1 MRTILAIAFAA
12 SAIAAGAA
20 DAVSLPRPPRPEP
33 PLPPPVL
40 RPALERA
47 GEHPVKVE
55 CTREIVED
63 NGLLRKVSASIVFT
77 NPNQRVFEGELEL
90 PLPVR
95 AAVCGYALEVNGT
108 MVPGVVVGKDEARI
122 AFENEKRQGVDPG
135 IVEHVKGNV
144 WRTRIYPLMPGVP
157 RKAQID
163 YVVEN
168 DVAAADA
175 TVQALERDGED
186 VFHGEIAQGGG
197 ESRAERLRKASRA
210 TICWD
215 ASMSRLGKVQADRN
229 LLECLPEEG
238 EFKLVVFRNVIEP
251 AVEFK
256 SRKDLL
262 AAIDLLV
269 YDGGT
274 VPIEE
279 VERIK
284 SDSPVFLFTDE
295 KDCDAGSARRVRIR
309 KLDAAEVAALKST
322 PKEGRL
328 LATAW
333 AANFIADHAAD
344 ADNRREEFVQL
355 GRSYGVASPVTS
367 LIVLERLDQYLK
379 YKIEPPKSM
388 SFHDEWVKL
397 RAKEDDPIA
406 AAKAKSDHL
415 SQLLNYWEER
425 VKWWND
431 PIPPKCT
438 PKSGVFDGVSA
449 EEDRAESFSAGARS
463 RGGRILGLRDA
474 DFVSTSDSRTTQSY
488 TYSAE
493 GRNDAVAAA
502 PRAAGSHGGNV
513 AERLRKASRAPETAR
528 GGAASVKI
536 AAWDPKTPYLKAIGA
551 AAPDARYA
559 EYLKQREE
567 YANAPSFYFDCAG
580 WFFKANERT
589 LAVRILS
596 NLSEMKLNDVSLL
609 RTMGWRL
616 REAKCYDESIAV
628 FRRVLAMR
636 GEEPQSKRDLALVLT
651 ERGKAVKDAAM
662 LAEAMK
668 LLHSAAF
675 EPSARRSARR
685 GNDFQTSVLALEEL
699 NGLIAWCA
707 ANDVKA
713 EPPQM
718 DAAYRRDL
726 PLALRIVMSWDV
738 DETDIDLHVLEP
750 GGEEAYYSHRRTS
763 SGGFVSEDVTT
774 GYGPEEYIRKTSEK
788 GVYKV
793 MANYFASHKQA
804 LVGAATV
811 TASVYTGWGT
821 KDEKMETLSFR
832 LDKPK
837 DKHLVG
843 EVKVD

>member
-33 PLPPPVL
+33 PLPPPVF

-77 NPNQRVFEGELEL
+77 NPNQRVFEGEPEL
-90 PLPVR
+90 PLPDR

-108 MVPGVVVGKDEARI
+108 MVSGVVVGKDEARI
-122 AFENEKRQGVDPG
+122 AFENEKRHGVDPG

-175 TVQALERDGED
+175 TAPVVERDGED
-186 VFHGEIAQGGG
+186 VFLGEIAQGGG

-295 KDCDAGSARRVRIR
+295 KDCDAESSRRVRIR
-309 KLDAAEVAALKST
+309 RLSAAEVAALKSA

-344 ADNRREEFVQL
+344 AENRREEFVQL
-355 GRSYGVASPVTS
+355 GRRYGVASPVTS
-367 LIVLERLDQYLK
+367 LIVLERLDQYLR

-388 SFHDEWVKL
+388 SR
-397 RAKEDDPIA
+397 RAAEDDPIA
-406 AAKAKSDHL
+406 AAKAKSAHL
-415 SQLLNYWEER
+415 SWLLNYWEER
-425 VKWWND
+425 VKWWKD
-431 PIPPKCT
+431 PIPPKAT
-438 PKSGVFDGVSA
+438 PKSGVFDGVAA
-449 EEDRAESFSAGARS
+449 EAEDGE
-463 RGGRILGLRDA
+463 
-474 DFVSTSDSRTTQSY
+474 
-488 TYSAE
+488 
-493 GRNDAVAAA
+493 DAVAGSFDIVAA
-502 PRAAGSHGGNV
+502 SANIGDAQGAESVMRSVHREESSRPVAARSLG
-513 AERLRKASRAPETAR
+513 ASRSMRLSGGGFGGYAESKSASPEVQS
-528 GGAASVKI
+528 GPVASVKI

-551 AAPDARYA
+551 AEPDARYA

-567 YANAPSFYFDCAG
+567 HGRAPSFYFDCAG
-580 WFFKANERT
+580 WFFKAKEKA

-596 NLSEMKLNDVSLL
+596 NLSEMKLGDVALL

-628 FRRVLAMR
+628 FRRVLSMR

-651 ERGKAVKDAAM
+651 EHGKATKDAAM
-662 LAEAMK
+662 LVEAMK

-675 EPSARRSARR
+675 EPSARRSGRR

-699 NGLIAWCA
+699 NGLIAWCE
-707 ANDVKA
+707 ANGVKA
-713 EPPQM
+713 EPPPM

-726 PLALRIVMSWDV
+726 PLAMRIVMSWDV

-750 GGEEAYYSHRRTS
+750 GGEEAFYGHRRTS
-763 SGGFVSEDVTT
+763 SGGLVSEDVTT
-774 GYGPEEYIRKTSEK
+774 GYGPEEYLRKTSEK

-821 KDEKMETLSFR
+821 KDEKMEILSFR
-832 LDKPK
+832 LDKPR
-837 DKHLVG
+837 DRHLVG

>member
-33 PLPPPVL
+33 PLPPPVF

-175 TVQALERDGED
+175 TAPVVERDGED
-186 VFHGEIAQGGG
+186 VFLGEIAQGGG

-279 VERIK
+279 VERIG

-295 KDCDAGSARRVRIR
+295 KDCDAGSARRVKIR
-309 KLDAAEVAALKST
+309 KLDAAEVAALKSA

-344 ADNRREEFVQL
+344 AENRREEFVQL
-355 GRSYGVASPVTS
+355 GRRYGVASPVTS
-367 LIVLERLDQYLK
+367 LIVLERLDQYLR

-388 SFHDEWVKL
+388 SFHDEWVKR
-397 RAKEDDPIA
+397 RAAEDDPIA

-415 SQLLNYWEER
+415 SRLLNYWEER

-431 PIPPKCT
+431 PIPPKRT
-438 PKSGVFDGVSA
+438 PKSGVFDSVAASA
-449 EEDRAESFSAGARS
+449 EEDG
-463 RGGRILGLRDA
+463 
-474 DFVSTSDSRTTQSY
+474 
-488 TYSAE
+488 
-493 GRNDAVAAA
+493 AVALSAAAVEAEPRSVSRESSPVKMRRMSGTHNVSAFWAMREAKPAA
-502 PRAAGSHGGNV
+502 PAPEAAGGS
-513 AERLRKASRAPETAR
+513 
-528 GGAASVKI
+528 AASVKI

-567 YANAPSFYFDCAG
+567 HGNAPSFYFDCAG
-580 WFFKANERT
+580 WFFKAKEKA

-596 NLSEMKLNDVSLL
+596 NLSEMKLNDVALL

-707 ANDVKA
+707 ANGVKA
-713 EPPQM
+713 EPPPM

-750 GGEEAYYSHRRTS
+750 GGEEAFYGHRRTS

-774 GYGPEEYIRKTSEK
+774 GYGPEEYLRKTSEK

-793 MANYFASHKQA
+793 MANYFASHQQA

>member
-1 MRTILAIAFAA
+1 
-12 SAIAAGAA
+12 
-20 DAVSLPRPPRPEP
+20 
-33 PLPPPVL
+33 
-40 RPALERA
+40 
-47 GEHPVKVE
+47 
-55 CTREIVED
+55 
-63 NGLLRKVSASIVFT
+63 
-77 NPNQRVFEGELEL
+77 
-90 PLPVR
+90 
-95 AAVCGYALEVNGT
+95 VCGYALEVNGT

-168 DVAAADA
+168 DIAAADA
-175 TVQALERDGED
+175 SVQVLERDGED
-186 VFHGEIAQGGG
+186 VFLGEIAQGGG

-344 ADNRREEFVQL
+344 AENRREEFVQL
-355 GRSYGVASPVTS
+355 GRRYGVASPVTS
-367 LIVLERLDQYLK
+367 LIVLERLDQYLR

-388 SFHDEWVKL
+388 SFHDEWVKR
-397 RAKEDDPIA
+397 RAAEDDPIA
-406 AAKAKSDHL
+406 AAKAKSEHL
-415 SQLLNYWEER
+415 SQLLHYWEER
-425 VKWWND
+425 VKWWKD
-431 PIPPKCT
+431 PIPPKAT
-438 PKSGVFDGVSA
+438 PKSGVFDGVAA
-449 EEDRAESFSAGARS
+449 EAEDGEDAVASSVMRSVRREESSRPVAARSLGASRSMRLS
-463 RGGRILGLRDA
+463 RGGFAFGDA
-474 DFVSTSDSRTTQSY
+474 KSKSASPEVQS
-488 TYSAE
+488 
-493 GRNDAVAAA
+493 GPV
-502 PRAAGSHGGNV
+502 
-513 AERLRKASRAPETAR
+513 
-528 GGAASVKI
+528 ASVKI

-567 YANAPSFYFDCAG
+567 YGNAPSFYFDCAG
-580 WFFKANERT
+580 WFFKAKEKA

-596 NLSEMKLNDVSLL
+596 NLSEMKLNDVALL

-651 ERGKAVKDAAM
+651 ERGKAEKDAAM

-707 ANDVKA
+707 ANGVKA
-713 EPPQM
+713 EPPSM
-718 DAAYRRDL
+718 DAAYRRDM

-750 GGEEAYYSHRRTS
+750 GGEEAYYGHRRTS

-774 GYGPEEYIRKTSEK
+774 GYGPEEYLRKTSEK

-793 MANYFASHKQA
+793 MANYYASHQQA

>member
-33 PLPPPVL
+33 PLPPPVF

-47 GEHPVKVE
+47 GEQPVKVE
-55 CTREIVED
+55 CSREIVED

-90 PLPVR
+90 PLPDR

-175 TVQALERDGED
+175 TAPVVERDGED
-186 VFHGEIAQGGG
+186 VFLGEIAKGGG
-197 ESRAERLRKASRA
+197 ETRAERLRKASRA

-215 ASMSRLGKVQADRN
+215 ASMSRQGKVQADRN

-279 VERIK
+279 VERIR
-284 SDSPVFLFTDE
+284 SDSPLFLFTDE
-295 KDCDAGSARRVRIR
+295 KDCDAESSRRVRIR
-309 KLDAAEVAALKST
+309 RLSAAEVAALKSA

-344 ADNRREEFVQL
+344 AENRREEFVQL
-355 GRSYGVASPVTS
+355 GRRYGVASPVTS
-367 LIVLERLDQYLK
+367 LIVLERLDQYLR

-388 SFHDEWVKL
+388 SFHDEWVKR
-397 RAKEDDPIA
+397 RAAEDDPIA

-415 SQLLNYWEER
+415 SRLLNYWEER

-431 PIPPKCT
+431 PIPPKRT
-438 PKSGVFDGVSA
+438 PKSGVFDGVAAEAEDGEDAVAGSFDIVAASA
-449 EEDRAESFSAGARS
+449 NIGDAQGAESVMRSVRREESSRPVAARSLGASRSMRLS
-463 RGGRILGLRDA
+463 RGGGSFGDVKSKSA
-474 DFVSTSDSRTTQSY
+474 SPEVQS
-488 TYSAE
+488 
-493 GRNDAVAAA
+493 GPV
-502 PRAAGSHGGNV
+502 
-513 AERLRKASRAPETAR
+513 
-528 GGAASVKI
+528 ASVKI
-536 AAWDPKTPYLKAIGA
+536 AAWDPMTPYLKAIGA

-580 WFFKANERT
+580 WFFKANERA

-651 ERGKAVKDAAM
+651 ERGKAEKNAAM

-675 EPSARRSARR
+675 EPSARRSGRR
-685 GNDFQTSVLALEEL
+685 GNDFQTSVLSLEEL
-699 NGLIAWCA
+699 NGLVSWCA
-707 ANDVKA
+707 ANDVKV